1 MRARDI
7 RIRCGS
13 FGMSGF
19 ALGLV
24 LAAAFIHA
32 SWNYVLK
39 KSGGGIGFLWL
50 STVLTTLIYA
60 PLAVAVALLQEFTPT
75 LAQLGIVA
83 VSGLLHAAYF
93 LLLDRGYRFG
103 DLSVVYPLARAT
115 GPMIT
120 VLIAIAV
127 LGEQPSALAV
137 GGALLIGAG
146 AFFLTG
152 NPAKLVAAG
161 AGRGVGFALLTGGV
175 IAASSVWDKQAVAV
189 ALIPPLIFDW
199 LANLCRTFILCPLA
213 LRKRDNMRVAW
224 REHRQALVAVA
235 LLSPLSYI
243 LVLTALVFTP
253 VSYIAPAREVS
264 ILVAALMGTQLLD
277 EGDTARR
284 LTAAAAMM
292 LGVVALALG

>member
-1 MRARDI
+1 
-7 RIRCGS
+7 
-13 FGMSGF
+13 MSAF

-39 KSGGGIGFLWL
+39 RSGGGIGFLWL
-50 STVLTTLIYA
+50 STVLTTVFYA
-60 PLAVAVALLQEFTPT
+60 PLAVAVALLQDFTPT

-83 VSGLLHAAYF
+83 VSGLLHASYF

-152 NPAKLVAAG
+152 SPAKLLAAG
-161 AGRGVGFALLTGGV
+161 AGRGVGFALLTGCV
-175 IAASSVWDKQAVAV
+175 IAAYSVWDKQAVAV

-213 LRKRDNMRVAW
+213 LRKRDSMRAAW
-224 REHRQALVAVA
+224 RDHRQALVAVA

-264 ILVAALMGTQLLD
+264 ILVAAVMGTQLLG

-292 LGVVALALG
+292 LGVAALALG

>member
-1 MRARDI
+1 L
-7 RIRCGS
+7 
-13 FGMSGF
+13 SGF
-19 ALGLV
+19 ALSLV

-50 STVLTTLIYA
+50 STVLTTVFYA
-60 PLAVAVALLQEFTPT
+60 PLVLAVALLQEFTPSASQ
-75 LAQLGIVA
+75 LAIVA

-120 VLIAIAV
+120 VLIAIV
-127 LGEQPSALAV
+127 ILGEHPSMLAIA
-137 GGALLIGAG
+137 GALLIGAG

-152 NPAKLVAAG
+152 SPAKLLAAG

-175 IAASSVWDKQAVAV
+175 IAAYSVWDKQAVAV

-199 LANLCRTFILCPLA
+199 LANLYRTFFLAPLA
-213 LRKRDNMRVAW
+213 LRKRDSMRAAW
-224 REHRQALVAVA
+224 RDHRQALVAVA

-264 ILVAALMGTQLLD
+264 ILVAAVMGTQLLD

-292 LGVVALALG
+292 LGVAALALG